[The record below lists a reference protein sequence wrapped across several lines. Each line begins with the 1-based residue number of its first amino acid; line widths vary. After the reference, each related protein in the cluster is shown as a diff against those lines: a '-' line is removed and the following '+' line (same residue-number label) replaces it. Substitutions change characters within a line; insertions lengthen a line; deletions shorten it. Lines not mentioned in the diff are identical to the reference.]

1 MTTHR
6 FCYVTFRGEGKTS
19 EIADLFINGEK
30 KTGFTYMHEVLD
42 GYAKKNIELISHT
55 TDQKGTSVMAHY
67 FIFRTAD

>member
-1 MTTHR
+1 MATHR
-6 FCYVTFRGEGKTS
+6 FCYVTFTGGGIS

-55 TDQKGTSVMAHY
+55 TGQKGTSVMAHY
-67 FIFRTAD
+67 FIFKAP